1 MPTGLTARIYE
12 GKEVSF
18 KDFALLCAR
27 QFGALMH
34 MKDEPLDAPIIKRE
48 PNTFYLE
55 ELNKSKRKLEEFKA
69 NPPVKEFL
77 VKEWAEKLERLKEED
92 IKRNKEYDELRMRYL
107 KMLKQVEEWV
117 PPTKEHTKLKQ
128 FMVEQLEHSIQ
139 FDCMIHNNADKF
151 PTMEQYIEDGLSP
164 RHLEKEVEYYQRR
177 WDNEV
182 KHCEEVNKWIEDLIK
197 SL

>member
-12 GKEVSF
+12 GKETSF

-27 QFGALMH
+27 QFGALVH
-34 MKDEPLDAPIIKRE
+34 MRDEDLNAPITKRN
-48 PNTFYLE
+48 PTSYYLE
-55 ELNKSKRKLEEFKA
+55 ELEDAKKALEDFKA
-69 NPPVKEFL
+69 NPPARESL
-77 VKEWAEKLERLKEED
+77 AKEWEEKLEK
-92 IKRNKEYDELRMRYL
+92 IKREDAESNKEASELRLRYL
-107 KMLKQVEEWV
+107 DMLRQVQAWV
-117 PPTKEHTKLKQ
+117 PPTDEHTNLKK
-128 FMVEQLEHSIQ
+128 FMVEQLERSIQ

-177 WDNEV
+177 WDSEV
-182 KHCEEVNKWIEDLIK
+182 KHCEDVNKWVEDLIK

>member
-34 MKDEPLDAPIIKRE
+34 MKDESLDAPIIKRE

-128 FMVEQLEHSIQ
+128 FMIDQLKDCIKW
-139 FDCMIHNNADKF
+139 DCMISRSADNF
-151 PTMEQYIEDGLSP
+151 PTVEQYIADRLSP
-164 RHLEKEVEYYQRR
+164 EPLEKDIEYYQKE
-177 WDNEV
+177 WDKQVEY
-182 KHCEEVNKWIEDLIK
+182 CEEANKWVEDLIN

>member
-1 MPTGLTARIYE
+1 MPTGLTAKIYE

-18 KDFALLCAR
+18 KDFALICAR
-27 QFGALMH
+27 QFGALVH

-55 ELNKSKRKLEEFKA
+55 ELNKAKRELEEFKA
-69 NPPVKEFL
+69 NPPARESL
-77 VKEWAEKLERLKEED
+77 AKEWEEKLEK
-92 IKRNKEYDELRMRYL
+92 IKREDTESNKKASELRLRYL
-107 KMLKQVEEWV
+107 DMLRQVQAWA
-117 PPTKEHTKLKQ
+117 PPTDEHTNLKK
-128 FMVEQLEHSIQ
+128 FMVEQLERSIQ
-139 FDCMIHNNADKF
+139 FDCMIYNNADKF

-164 RHLEKEVEYYQRR
+164 KHLEKEVEYYQRR

-182 KHCEEVNKWIEDLIK
+182 KHCEEVNKWIDDLIK